1 MTHIPAEDLATEIA
15 TQIGSLTLGT
25 NIFHSMM
32 RAPDSVVPKA
42 CVFVWGS
49 GGPAPERTMGDP
61 DEIRR
66 AIVSV
71 QVRNPKHKLGSDLIH
86 EIVDALRG
94 DDIATY
100 LEVKVGMSEPLSFG
114 QDTDGLHIFAT
125 NYVMTYLEP

>member
-15 TQIGSLTLGT
+15 TQVAGLTLGT
-25 NIFHSMM
+25 NVFHSTL
-32 RAPDSVVPKA
+32 RAPDSDVPKA

-49 GGPAPERTMGDP
+49 GGPEPERTMGDP

-71 QVRNPKHKLGSDLIH
+71 QVRDPKYKAGSDRIRS
-86 EIVDALRG
+86 IVDALRG
-94 DDIATY
+94 DDVATY
-100 LEVKVGMSEPLSFG
+100 LDVKVGMSEPLSFG
-114 QDTDGLHIFAT
+114 QDADGLHIFAT

>member
-1 MTHIPAEDLATEIA
+1 MSYLVRSTLISILIGATAVI
-15 TQIGSLTLGT
+15 I
-25 NIFHSMM
+25 
-32 RAPDSVVPKA
+32 VA
-42 CVFVWGS
+42 CNKDS
-49 GGPAPERTMGDP
+49 GGPEPERTMQDV

-71 QVRNPKHKLGSDLIH
+71 QVRDPKYKTGSDRIH

-94 DDIATY
+94 DDITTY